1 VSSPVSWEYCA
12 LSHLRRAIF
21 PLLPSKN
28 IWLLMAKEYTV
39 YFDDG
44 GHPDDQPVVL
54 VAGFIST
61 ADQWELFNSAWRD
74 FLKRYGISCGFLHMT
89 TLRARQSEY
98 KEWSDTKFN
107 HFLNEAAMWI
117 QIRARMSFCVLV
129 PMEDY
134 ARVNQEYALQEC
146 LGAPYAFAAR
156 FVMDKVADWAKTYNK
171 ENHPILTV
179 FESGSKHKGDLIS
192 IFERD
197 GFRDPAFAK
206 KEDVPALQP
215 CDWLAWE
222 SFAWFKKGAHEKGVS
237 PNSWFG
243 KLLKVPYEHY
253 IWTISALR
261 HECEAGDVPKRTR
274 MDDNTRIL
282 FESEKK
288 RPRRRTIYALSK
300 SYPNYAGRF
309 DEANQKRIQQLRQD
323 NDGVTENSTQ
333 RDQGKTGS
341 GEGD

>member
-1 VSSPVSWEYCA
+1 M
-12 LSHLRRAIF
+12 
-21 PLLPSKN
+21 
-28 IWLLMAKEYTV
+28 LMANEYTA

-61 ADQWELFNSAWRD
+61 AYQWELFNSAWRD
-74 FLKRYGISCGFLHMT
+74 FLKQYEISSGFLHMT
-89 TLRARQSEY
+89 TLRAGQGEYSGWSES
-98 KEWSDTKFN
+98 KCDC
-107 HFLNEAAMWI
+107 FLNEAAMWI
-117 QIRARMSFCVLV
+117 WIRARMSFCVLV

-156 FVMDKVADWAKTYNK
+156 YVMDKVADWSKAYNK

-197 GFRDPAFAK
+197 GFREPAFAK
-206 KEDVPALQP
+206 KAEAPALQP

-222 SFAWFKKGAHEKGVS
+222 SLAWLKRGAREKEV
-237 PNSWFG
+237 PRNSWFG
-243 KLLKVPYEHY
+243 KLLRTPYEHY

-261 HECEAGDVPKRTR
+261 HECEAADVPKRTR
-274 MDDNTRIL
+274 MDKNTRIA
-282 FESEKK
+282 FDSDKK
-288 RPRRRTIYALSK
+288 RLRRRTIYALSK
-300 SYPNYAGRF
+300 SYPNYAGVF
-309 DEANQKRIQQLRQD
+309 DEAYQRRIRELRQG
-323 NDGVTENSTQ
+323 NDETVEGSTQ
-333 RDQGKTGS
+333 RDQGQSGR
-341 GEGD
+341 GEGSKKAEG